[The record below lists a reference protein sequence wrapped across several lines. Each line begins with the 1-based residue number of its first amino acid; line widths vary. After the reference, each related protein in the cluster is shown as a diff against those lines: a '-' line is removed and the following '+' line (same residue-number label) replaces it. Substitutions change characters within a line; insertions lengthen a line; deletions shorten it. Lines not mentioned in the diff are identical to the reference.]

1 MEGLRRTGRLKKL
14 YFPSS
19 SFPNLKDFQP
29 KKISIVGEI
38 KFISR
43 QQIRVDNFT
52 DFDLKWQIKKSCVK
66 IGSFEIETQIYY
78 IFSDFVFLILLTAP
92 ESAWIEIQKKE
103 ICIFVYIPSTHLGK
117 PQKKVLLLMAG
128 PLRPN
133 PPLLMARPLREE
145 LFLRLPLGSTS
156 RKPAF
161 LADLCKF
168 FLHV

>member
-19 SFPNLKDFQP
+19 SFPNSKDFQP

-66 IGSFEIETQIYY
+66 IGRYEIETQIYY

-103 ICIFVYIPSTHLGK
+103 ICIFVYISIDL
-117 PQKKVLLLMAG
+117 
-128 PLRPN
+128 
-133 PPLLMARPLREE
+133 LREAAKKSSS
-145 LFLRLPLGSTS
+145 LNVRAIKALPPS
-156 RKPAF
+156 PPQA
-161 LADLCKF
+161 
-168 FLHV
+168 